1 MPAHVKRV
9 IAWIRVEMERKKKGT
24 TELIGE
30 RERERDIKKKRVLNS
45 RSNGDHD
52 FGHLFFLAFF
62 SKLNAKVNWDHA
74 FGDTHPFQ

>member
-30 RERERDIKKKRVLNS
+30 RERERKRHKKKE
-45 RSNGDHD
+45 GIE
-52 FGHLFFLAFF
+52 F
-62 SKLNAKVNWDHA
+62 SIKW
-74 FGDTHPFQ
+74 GP

>member
-30 RERERDIKKKRVLNS
+30 REREKETDKKKR
-45 RSNGDHD
+45 GY
-52 FGHLFFLAFF
+52 
-62 SKLNAKVNWDHA
+62 
-74 FGDTHPFQ
+74 